1 MIAKNKI
8 MKPNIGISDKNLQS
22 ISTLLSSVL
31 SDAVLIY
38 TKTRKFHWNVKGESF
53 MEIHKLFESQ
63 YTQLEEAIDEIAER
77 ISKLG
82 SPVIGTM
89 KEFLSLTS
97 LKEAVGKYPARMDM
111 IKELLSDHE
120 TVIKALRKGIEDCD
134 KKYSDAGTADFL
146 TGLMEQHETIAWTLR
161 RYMN

>member
-1 MIAKNKI
+1 
-8 MKPNIGISDKNLQS
+8 MKPNIGISDKNLQNVAG
-22 ISTLLSSVL
+22 LLSSVL

-97 LKEAVGKYPARMDM
+97 LKEAAGKYPTRMDM
-111 IKELLSDHE
+111 IKELLNDHE
-120 TVIKALRKGIEDCD
+120 TVIKALRKGIDDCD

>member
-1 MIAKNKI
+1 
-8 MKPNIGISDKNLQS
+8 MKPNIGISDKNLQNVAG
-22 ISTLLSSVL
+22 LLSSVL

-97 LKEAVGKYPARMDM
+97 LKEAAGKYPTRMDM
-111 IKELLSDHE
+111 IKELLNDHE
-120 TVIKALRKGIEDCD
+120 TVIKALRKGIDDCD
-134 KKYSDAGTADFL
+134 KKYRDAGTADFL

>member
-1 MIAKNKI
+1 

-22 ISTLLSSVL
+22 ISALLSSVL

-63 YTQLEEAIDEIAER
+63 YAQLEEAIDEIAER

-97 LKEAVGKYPARMDM
+97 IKESVGKYPARMDM
-111 IKELLSDHE
+111 IKELLNDHE
-120 TVIKALRKGIEDCD
+120 TVIKALRKGIDDCD

>member
-1 MIAKNKI
+1 

-22 ISTLLSSVL
+22 ISALLSSVL

-38 TKTRKFHWNVKGESF
+38 NKTRKFHWNVKGESF

-120 TVIKALRKGIEDCD
+120 TVIKALRKGIEDCE

>member
-1 MIAKNKI
+1 

-22 ISTLLSSVL
+22 ISALLSSVL

-97 LKEAVGKYPARMDM
+97 IKESVGKYPARMDM
-111 IKELLSDHE
+111 IKELLNDHE
-120 TVIKALRKGIEDCD
+120 TVIKALRKGIDDCD

>member
-1 MIAKNKI
+1 

-22 ISTLLSSVL
+22 ISALLASVL

-89 KEFLSLTS
+89 KEFLSLTRI
-97 LKEAVGKYPARMDM
+97 KEAVGKYPARMDM
-111 IKELLSDHE
+111 IKELLNDHE
-120 TVIKALRKGIEDCD
+120 TVIKALRKAIEDCD
-134 KKYSDAGTADFL
+134 KKYSDVGTADFL